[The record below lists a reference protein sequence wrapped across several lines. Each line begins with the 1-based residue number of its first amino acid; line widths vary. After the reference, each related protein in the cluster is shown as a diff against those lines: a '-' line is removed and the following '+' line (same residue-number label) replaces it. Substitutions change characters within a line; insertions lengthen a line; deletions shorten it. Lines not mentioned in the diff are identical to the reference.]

1 MNYTY
6 MVRCKDGTLYTGWTN
21 NIERRM
27 EAHNSG
33 TGAKYTKSRRPVKL
47 VYCEEFPTKEEAM
60 KREYAIKHMEKKEKE
75 KMVLGMDMKKKEKE
89 KMVPGMERREDER
102 LVRVRPDKRQVEFQK
117 VEFYAFIHFTI
128 NTYTGKEWGDGTESP
143 EIFTPDH
150 LDAVQWVTAIKDAGM
165 RGLILT
171 CKHHDGFCLWPS
183 RYTRHSVAAS
193 PYKGGK
199 GDIVREVADACQAA
213 GIKFGVYLSPWDRNS
228 ELYGRGEEY
237 DDYFVNQLTE
247 LLTNYGPVFDVWFDG
262 ACGEGAGGMRQ
273 CYNWERYYEVIRKLQ
288 PDACIN
294 VCGPDIRWC
303 GNEAGDTRD
312 AEWSVVPARLRD
324 TEMIADKSQ
333 QTDDTD
339 FSFRRRTIS
348 SSDADLGSR
357 EFLKDEPD
365 LIWYPVEVN
374 TSIRPGWFYHQEEDD
389 KVRSLE
395 ELSQIYF
402 HSVGGNGTFLLNIPP
417 NKEGLLAKEDVERLK
432 ELGEFLRKAFKRN
445 LVEEAVLAVDSYKE
459 GFEIEN
465 VREPGY
471 GKYFSTREGITSC
484 TIDIEFEEETE
495 IHYLILQENIE
506 MSQRIEGFSVWA
518 ETDGNLREVYRGKVV
533 GYKHIAQLKGI
544 RTKFLQIKIHDARV
558 CPTVA
563 FLGVF

>member
-60 KREYAIKHMEKKEKE
+60 KREYAIKHM
-75 KMVLGMDMKKKEKE
+75 KKKEKE
-89 KMVPGMERREDER
+89 KMVFEMERREDER
-102 LVRVRPDKRQVEFQK
+102 LIRVRPDKRQVEFQK

-143 EIFTPDH
+143 EIFMPDH
-150 LDAVQWVTAIKDAGM
+150 LDAAQWVTAIKDAGM

-484 TIDIEFEEETE
+484 TIDIEFEEETV

-506 MSQRIEGFSVWA
+506 MSQRIEGFSVWT

>member
-60 KREYAIKHMEKKEKE
+60 KREYAIKHM
-75 KMVLGMDMKKKEKE
+75 KKKEKE
-89 KMVPGMERREDER
+89 KMVSGMERREDER
-102 LVRVRPDKRQVEFQK
+102 LIRVRPDKRQVEFQK

-143 EIFTPDH
+143 EIFMPDH
-150 LDAVQWVTAIKDAGM
+150 LDAAQWVTAIKDAGM

-228 ELYGRGEEY
+228 ELYGRGKEY

-273 CYNWERYYEVIRKLQ
+273 CYNWERYYKVIRKLQ

-484 TIDIEFEEETE
+484 TIGIEFEEETV

>member
-60 KREYAIKHMEKKEKE
+60 KREYAIKHM
-75 KMVLGMDMKKKEKE
+75 KKKEKE
-89 KMVPGMERREDER
+89 KMVSGMERREDER

-143 EIFTPDH
+143 EIFMPDH

-484 TIDIEFEEETE
+484 TIDIEFEEETV

-506 MSQRIEGFSVWA
+506 MSQRIEGFSVWT

>member
-60 KREYAIKHMEKKEKE
+60 KREYAIKHM
-75 KMVLGMDMKKKEKE
+75 KKKEKE
-89 KMVPGMERREDER
+89 KMVSGMERREDER

-143 EIFTPDH
+143 EIFMPDH

-228 ELYGRGEEY
+228 ELYGRGKEY

-273 CYNWERYYEVIRKLQ
+273 CYNWERYYKVIRKLQ

-484 TIDIEFEEETE
+484 TIGIEFEEETE